1 MNVLTA
7 KKKNV
12 YLEKINEN
20 LISFFRIIEKFNQ
33 ILNELSQMING
44 ATVHINDIERIL
56 GNNDD
61 DEEEEAN
68 EEQRA
73 ISDHEKESIAGE
85 KLCELNENLNIS
97 IREIRQSW

>member
-1 MNVLTA
+1 MSVLSPKT
-7 KKKNV
+7 KNV

-33 ILNELSQMING
+33 TMNELSQLING
-44 ATVHINDIERIL
+44 ATVHINDIDRIL

-61 DEEEEAN
+61 EDADEN
-68 EEQRA
+68 EEQKS
-73 ISDHEKESIAGE
+73 ISEDEKESIAGG
-85 KLCELNENLNIS
+85 KLCELNENLNVS

>member
-1 MNVLTA
+1 MSVLSP

-20 LISFFRIIEKFNQ
+20 LLSFFRMIDKFNQ
-33 ILNELSQMING
+33 TLQELSQLVNG

-56 GNNDD
+56 GNNEDQED
-61 DEEEEAN
+61 DEEEDR
-68 EEQRA
+68 EQMTTE
-73 ISDHEKESIAGE
+73 DEKESMAGE
-85 KLCELNENLNIS
+85 KLCALNENLNIS

>member
-1 MNVLTA
+1 MSVLSP

-12 YLEKINEN
+12 YLDKINEN
-20 LISFFRIIEKFNQ
+20 LISFFRIVEKFNQ
-33 ILNELSQMING
+33 NLNELSQLING

-61 DEEEEAN
+61 GDEDEN
-68 EEQRA
+68 EEQRT
-73 ISDHEKESIAGE
+73 ISDNERESIGAE
-85 KLCELNENLNIS
+85 KLCELNENLNVS

>member
-1 MNVLTA
+1 MSVLSP

-12 YLEKINEN
+12 YLDKINEN
-20 LISFFRIIEKFNQ
+20 LVSFFRIIEKFNQ
-33 ILNELSQMING
+33 NLNALSQLING

-61 DEEEEAN
+61 EDENEN
-68 EEQRA
+68 EEQRT
-73 ISDHEKESIAGE
+73 ISDNERESIGAE
-85 KLCELNENLNIS
+85 KLCELNENLNVS

>member
-1 MNVLTA
+1 MSVLSP

-12 YLEKINEN
+12 YLDKINEN
-20 LISFFRIIEKFNQ
+20 LVSFFRIIEKFNQ
-33 ILNELSQMING
+33 NLNELSQLING

-61 DEEEEAN
+61 GDEDEN
-68 EEQRA
+68 EEQRT
-73 ISDHEKESIAGE
+73 ISDNERESIGAE
-85 KLCELNENLNIS
+85 KLCELNENLNVS